1 MMISGAL
8 GLAEGIFAPGQIVK
22 KITFNL
28 GIDKP
33 FWMWYTQFIK
43 RKRGNN
49 MDYEKALEIFIEL
62 MIKNKDVLLRLKEG
76 E

>member
-1 MMISGAL
+1 MMMISGAL

-33 FWMWYTQFIK
+33 FWIWYT
-43 RKRGNN
+43 
-49 MDYEKALEIFIEL
+49 
-62 MIKNKDVLLRLKEG
+62 
-76 E
+76 